1 VIVGRATAD
10 TSIYANA
17 FFPQAIEIGVGDTVT
32 WTFEGVHNVAFL
44 GGGAAPPF
52 SVLEGDKMYW
62 NPLILFPEGD
72 NTYDGTGYHTSGMPG
87 PDGRLSYTLTFTK
100 PGRYS
105 YTGGERSKKP
115 RSGTRCR
122 ASGSVS
128 RGEWI

>member
-1 VIVGRATAD
+1 VLVGGATAD

-72 NTYDGTGYHTSGMPG
+72 NTYDGTGYHNSGMPG

-105 YTGGERSKKP
+105 YILRRHGLAEMRH
-115 RSGTRCR
+115 
-122 ASGSVS
+122 
-128 RGEWI
+128 